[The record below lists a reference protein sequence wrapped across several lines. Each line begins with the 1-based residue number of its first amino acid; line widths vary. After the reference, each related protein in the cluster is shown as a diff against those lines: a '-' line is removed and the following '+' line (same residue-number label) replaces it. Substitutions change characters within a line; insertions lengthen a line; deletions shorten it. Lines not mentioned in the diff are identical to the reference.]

1 MAKQYVW
8 NYYFWMVNIWYFVK
22 LCTTNVKVSFHQSNI
37 LLKKRSCIS
46 FGSFYR
52 LLSCRLF
59 CFLSFMNAPFSIK
72 KKRNWRPLNA
82 RIELY
87 THHFTFFFFF
97 FQGISQFHYAS
108 ITDFILAFWLC
119 SSQLKTV
126 FFSFH
131 IQVALI
137 VRKIHPCLPS
147 FKSEFTASVPLTR
160 IRDIA
165 HRNDIPHDLKVIH
178 CRPVNVRVRKIFLS
192 LVIPFGS
199 LESTIYMF
207 LIEVSHF
214 SKKSNIQYKTNF
226 IAMLVQR
233 T

>member
-97 FQGISQFHYAS
+97 LPRYFTISLCFDY
-108 ITDFILAFWLC
+108 WLYTC
-119 SSQLKTV
+119 FLTLLFSAKNCFL
-126 FFSFH
+126 FFSY
-131 IQVALI
+131 
-137 VRKIHPCLPS
+137 S
-147 FKSEFTASVPLTR
+147 GS
-160 IRDIA
+160 
-165 HRNDIPHDLKVIH
+165 PHCPKDSSMFA
-178 CRPVNVRVRKIFLS
+178 IF
-192 LVIPFGS
+192 
-199 LESTIYMF
+199 
-207 LIEVSHF
+207 
-214 SKKSNIQYKTNF
+214 
-226 IAMLVQR
+226 
-233 T
+233 